1 MTRQQVEIT
10 PTDKAG
16 KPASTKHGI
25 MLILAAL
32 MPVMAIISLVPV
44 LPLLLTEFESVP
56 GSEFLVPIAM
66 TVPALCVA
74 LFSPIAGWFSD
85 KVGRKSVLFF
95 ALIIY
100 AVIGLFPLFLHDIYH
115 IIMARI
121 GLGIAEAA
129 IMTVATALLGDY
141 FKGKERQRWIGI
153 QMASVSLSAIVL
165 IAIGGI
171 LGELFGSRGPF
182 FLYLLALPIAFFVWF
197 ILFEPEKQQ
206 MSESKEA
213 PSLPWRRISPLVLTT
228 LFIGVIFYTI
238 IVKLG
243 EILALTGEV
252 TPAVIGGIGAAAN
265 VGVAVGSIIFKKF
278 KVASGPLL
286 VSIGFILS
294 AVGYCGVALSTNLPF
309 TSCFVVIACLGFG
322 LLLPTMLTWI
332 LKELPENVRG
342 RGTGLWTGA
351 FFLGQF
357 TAPIIVAALQSEIGD
372 LESVLMLIAGLTLVG
387 ALIGLTKM
395 KGAQSLISH

>member
-1 MTRQQVEIT
+1 MTKQQVEIT

-25 MLILAAL
+25 MLILAAV

-44 LPLLLTEFESVP
+44 LPLFLTEFASVP

-100 AVIGLFPLFLHDIYH
+100 AVIGLVPLFLHDIFH
-115 IIMARI
+115 IIIARV
-121 GLGIAEAA
+121 GLGMAEAA

-171 LGELFGSRGPF
+171 LGELLGSRGPF

-206 MSESKEA
+206 MSVSEEA

-265 VGVAVGSIIFKKF
+265 IGVAAGSIIFKKF

-294 AVGYCGVALSTNLPF
+294 SIGYCGVALSKSLPF
-309 TSCFVVIACLGFG
+309 TSSFVVLACLGFG

-332 LKELPENVRG
+332 LRELPENVRG

-357 TAPIIVAALQSEIGD
+357 TAPIIVAALQSEMGG
-372 LESVLMLIAGLTLVG
+372 LESVLILIAGLTLVG

-395 KGAQSLISH
+395 KGAQSLVNH